1 MLTLA
6 ERGGEESG
14 VEVRP
19 EGVLGLPLSAGMP
32 SAGTPEPVVGRQAGA
47 NPCPTAENPCLR
59 RHEGS
64 IPGSKTGMGPVHLG
78 NVRSPSRPSTALP
91 GGPASGDEFR
101 PARLPLAIAAKPYD
115 VQSLREGSAWLLEL
129 DERCLDFG
137 HGIAGDGAGH
147 VEGPPSV
154 NALLL
159 IGRRSKPW
167 NRGVLT
173 GDSLQFLVR
182 ACLEGLYR
190 GSYEGRA

>member
-1 MLTLA
+1 MAYKL
-6 ERGGEESG
+6 
-14 VEVRP
+14 
-19 EGVLGLPLSAGMP
+19 
-32 SAGTPEPVVGRQAGA
+32 
-47 NPCPTAENPCLR
+47 
-59 RHEGS
+59 
-64 IPGSKTGMGPVHLG
+64 
-78 NVRSPSRPSTALP
+78 PSTALP

-129 DERCLDFG
+129 DESCLDFG